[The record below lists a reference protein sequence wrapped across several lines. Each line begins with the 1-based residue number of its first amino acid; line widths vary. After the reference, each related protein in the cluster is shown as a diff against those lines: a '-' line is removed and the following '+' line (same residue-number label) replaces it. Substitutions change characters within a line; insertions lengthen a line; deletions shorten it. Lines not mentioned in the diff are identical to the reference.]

1 MKFAHFLSL
10 TLALPQIVHAQAT
23 SPGTHPAMAE
33 FSVALRQATSHEVS
47 NEDLLSAS
55 RDLAAAAGNTEGLGS
70 GTVIHRAIIDK
81 NARIGSNVII
91 SNDAGIEQGEGE
103 GYVISDGIVVIP
115 KDAIIPDGTRI

>member
-1 MKFAHFLSL
+1 MGADYY
-10 TLALPQIVHAQAT
+10 
-23 SPGTHPAMAE
+23 E
-33 FSVALRQATSHEVS
+33 SVDDRARNKDRGQP
-47 NEDLLSAS
+47 NI
-55 RDLAAAAGNTEGLGS
+55 GLGS

-91 SNDAGIEQGEGE
+91 SNDAGVQQGEGE